1 MKGYMSVKEAA
12 ERWSLSVR
20 WVNQYAQ
27 DGRIPGCER
36 LGKSW
41 AIPENAIKP
50 PRMKPGVKSKE
61 AAGKY
66 FFYQEVSGP

>member
-1 MKGYMSVKEAA
+1 MKGYISVKEAA
-12 ERWSLSVR
+12 ERWSVSVR

-50 PRMKPGVKSKE
+50 PRKSFCE
-61 AAGKY
+61 VLGA
-66 FFYQEVSGP
+66 FFNY

>member
-61 AAGKY
+61 AVGVY
-66 FFYQEVSGP
+66 FFHPEVS

>member
-50 PRMKPGVKSKE
+50 PRMKPGVKRLQE
-61 AAGKY
+61 NN
-66 FFYQEVSGP
+66 FFYQEVSGL